1 MAARRGTDTRK
12 PAARKSPR
20 RKPASGKTGRKKT
33 TRKNITPRKT
43 APRVSA
49 RGKDTRKE
57 TASPKKITS
66 LKKITA
72 PKKPI
77 SRPRLATANWPA
89 KVLRW
94 TPAKAVVTFP
104 YRAYCWASD
113 VAEDYRSFAA
123 SLDQ

>member
-1 MAARRGTDTRK
+1 MSK
-12 PAARKSPR
+12 Q
-20 RKPASGKTGRKKT
+20 
-33 TRKNITPRKT
+33 
-43 APRVSA
+43 
-49 RGKDTRKE
+49 

-66 LKKITA
+66 
-72 PKKPI
+72 PKKPME
-77 SRPRLATANWPA
+77 RPPLAIVNWPA

-123 SLDQ
+123 SLDR

>member
-1 MAARRGTDTRK
+1 MAARRGTATRK
-12 PAARKSPR
+12 PAARKGPR
-20 RKPASGKTGRKKT
+20 RKPSSGKTGRKKT

-43 APRVSA
+43 APRVGA
-49 RGKDTRKE
+49 RGKATRQK
-57 TASPKKITS
+57 TASPKKIT
-66 LKKITA
+66 A
-72 PKKPI
+72 PKRPI

>member
-1 MAARRGTDTRK
+1 MAARRGTVTRK
-12 PAARKSPR
+12 PAVRKNSR
-20 RKPASGKTGRKKT
+20 RKTSSGKTARKKI
-33 TRKNITPRKT
+33 TRKNVTPRKT

-49 RGKDTRKE
+49 RGKAMRKK
-57 TASPKKITS
+57 TASPKKITA
-66 LKKITA
+66 LKK
-72 PKKPI
+72 PMDRSP
-77 SRPRLATANWPA
+77 LATADWPA

-113 VAEDYRSFAA
+113 VAEDYRSFAT